1 MGSTTAAL
9 PKKLQNAITERMRL
23 SLLRGDTP
31 FDKARLA
38 DAAQFIGEL
47 ASQRTRGRSAMAIE
61 SISDERRLTRIAIIN
76 DDMPFLVD
84 SIAATIA
91 ALGLSIDR
99 LVHPV
104 IPVERDSKGKL
115 EAIPDGDPDDA
126 FWESMIYIEAARVDA
141 KTRRQLQESLKETLA
156 DVRAAVTDWA
166 DVQEAM
172 SADAARIRE
181 SDEEGAEL
189 VVRCH
194 ERNGVVALSVRDFGP
209 GVPEEE
215 LSRIFDA
222 FAQVDSAR
230 DHASGGYGIGLA
242 LVSRI
247 TELHNG
253 KVVAQNQSPGLQ
265 VTLSMPVSD
274 KKSS

>member
-99 LVHPV
+99 LIRSSRWNATAKASSRRFPTV
-104 IPVERDSKGKL
+104 IPT
-115 EAIPDGDPDDA
+115 
-126 FWESMIYIEAARVDA
+126 
-141 KTRRQLQESLKETLA
+141 TR
-156 DVRAAVTDWA
+156 
-166 DVQEAM
+166 
-172 SADAARIRE
+172 
-181 SDEEGAEL
+181 
-189 VVRCH
+189 
-194 ERNGVVALSVRDFGP
+194 
-209 GVPEEE
+209 
-215 LSRIFDA
+215 
-222 FAQVDSAR
+222 
-230 DHASGGYGIGLA
+230 SGN
-242 LVSRI
+242 R
-247 TELHNG
+247 
-253 KVVAQNQSPGLQ
+253 
-265 VTLSMPVSD
+265 
-274 KKSS
+274 

>member
-38 DAAQFIGEL
+38 DAAQFVGEL

-84 SIAATIA
+84 LIAATIA

-115 EAIPDGDPDDA
+115 EAHPRRRSRRRILGIDDLHRSGTRRRQDPPPASGNAQDDA
-126 FWESMIYIEAARVDA
+126 GRCARRSDRLARCRRPCRRTPSALLRRTRKAPNCCNGSIRACSRSLAMSRAIATGDRTTSWASVARARANCLPKPPTTALSPGSRMPRTIAAR
-141 KTRRQLQESLKETLA
+141 
-156 DVRAAVTDWA
+156 
-166 DVQEAM
+166 
-172 SADAARIRE
+172 
-181 SDEEGAEL
+181 
-189 VVRCH
+189 
-194 ERNGVVALSVRDFGP
+194 
-209 GVPEEE
+209 
-215 LSRIFDA
+215 
-222 FAQVDSAR
+222 
-230 DHASGGYGIGLA
+230 
-242 LVSRI
+242 
-247 TELHNG
+247 
-253 KVVAQNQSPGLQ
+253 
-265 VTLSMPVSD
+265 
-274 KKSS
+274 